1 MLLTLADCKL
11 TTVLP
16 RPVAKYRPLT
26 RSHTLPVKHNRRRAA
41 PIFRSTRNCLRHML
55 TSAIDT
61 AICQRVYYPNSK
73 GMPAGMSG
81 IRARIQHHYSYR
93 TPPRYV
99 QNCETFP
106 EPSLGSKRTI
116 HIPDEGE

>member
-26 RSHTLPVKHNRRRAA
+26 RSHALPVKHNHRRAA
-41 PIFRSTRNCLRHML
+41 PISRSTRNCLRHML

-81 IRARIQHHYSYR
+81 IRARIQHHY
-93 TPPRYV
+93 V
-99 QNCETFP
+99 QNTSTLCP
-106 EPSLGSKRTI
+106 EL
-116 HIPDEGE
+116 